1 MLMGN
6 KVVMDRCGIMSVEKL
21 SSVLPVERNVHS
33 TSKQGDPSC
42 ENSGVNAA
50 LRAALTLSDKVPHAL
65 NIIRT
70 HVKETFYK
78 W

>member
-1 MLMGN
+1 MLVGN
-6 KVVMDRCGIMSVEKL
+6 KVVMDRCGITSVEKM

-42 ENSGVNAA
+42 ENSGANAA
-50 LRAALTLSDKVPHAL
+50 LRAALTLSDKA
-65 NIIRT
+65 IIRT

-78 W
+78 